1 LPKKQNAILILYIC
15 EFQQE
20 KILKNEY
27 FIIYSLQLY
36 NSEFLLAFFK
46 TANCKIPKIYQLIW
60 HEKKY
65 NIPVSFTDIF
75 WILTI

>member
-1 LPKKQNAILILYIC
+1 MPKKQNAILILYIY

-36 NSEFLLAFFK
+36 NSEFLLSIFK
-46 TANCKIPKIYQLIW
+46 TTNCKIPKIYQLIW
-60 HEKKY
+60 HEKKH
-65 NIPVSFTDIF
+65 NIPIPFADIF